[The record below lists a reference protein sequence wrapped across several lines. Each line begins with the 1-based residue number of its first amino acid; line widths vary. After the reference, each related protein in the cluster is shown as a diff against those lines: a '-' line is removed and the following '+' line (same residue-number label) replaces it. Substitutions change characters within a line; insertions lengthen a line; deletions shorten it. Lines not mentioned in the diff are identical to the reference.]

1 MPPKPTVTKQEIL
14 AAAVQLVRE
23 GGLGNVNAR
32 SLAQALGC
40 STQPLFRVYTSM
52 EALRTDLKEELDRLY
67 DAFMAQRMT
76 EENRL
81 LSQAIAYVAFA
92 RQEKH
97 IFNALFMN
105 LTMAGASLEDIL
117 KAPWNRAS
125 IENAAKTANL
135 PLEQAERLFIHV
147 WLYSHGIATQIVSN
161 CIHLP
166 GEQVEALLEEAFWRL
181 AGQDKVEPVC

>member
-1 MPPKPTVTKQEIL
+1 MPPKPTITKQDIL
-14 AAAVQLVRE
+14 AAAVGLVRE
-23 GGLGNVNAR
+23 GGLGSVNAR
-32 SLAQALGC
+32 SLAQSLGC
-40 STQPLFRVYTSM
+40 STQPLFRVYGSM
-52 EALRTDLKEELDRLY
+52 EELRADLKEELDRLY
-67 DAFMAQRMT
+67 DAFMSQRMT

-147 WLYSHGIATQIVSN
+147 WLYSHGIATQIVAN

-166 GEQVEALLEEAFWRL
+166 GEQVESLLEEAFWRF
-181 AGQDKVEPVC
+181 AGKNKEETLC

>member
-1 MPPKPTVTKQEIL
+1 MPPKPTITKQEIL

-52 EALRTDLKEELDRLY
+52 EALRTDLKEELDRQY

-92 RQEKH
+92 R
-97 IFNALFMN
+97 
-105 LTMAGASLEDIL
+105 
-117 KAPWNRAS
+117 
-125 IENAAKTANL
+125 
-135 PLEQAERLFIHV
+135 QAERLFIHV

-181 AGQDKVEPVC
+181 AGQDKEEPVCKKAKNARRRKQRST

>member
-1 MPPKPTVTKQEIL
+1 MPPKPTNPNPEIL

-67 DAFMAQRMT
+67 DTFMAQRMT

-81 LSQAIAYVAFA
+81 
-92 RQEKH
+92 
-97 IFNALFMN
+97 FNALFMN

-166 GEQVEALLEEAFWRL
+166 GEQVEALLEEACWRL
-181 AGQDKVEPVC
+181 AGQDKEEPVC